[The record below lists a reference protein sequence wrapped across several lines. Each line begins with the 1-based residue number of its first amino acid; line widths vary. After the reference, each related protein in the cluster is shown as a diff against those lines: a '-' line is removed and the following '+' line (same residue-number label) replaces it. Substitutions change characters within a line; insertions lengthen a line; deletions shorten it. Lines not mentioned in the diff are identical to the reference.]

1 MKLIRK
7 VYDWVL
13 KWSESKYGAVA
24 LFVISF
30 AEASFFPIPPDVLLI
45 ALALG
50 ARSKAL
56 KFGILCS
63 VGSVFGAMFGFGV
76 GYFLWWENV
85 GEFSLLAQFF
95 FNTIPGF
102 TRDIFYSIQNKF
114 DIWNFWIIFTA
125 GFTPIPFKIFTISAG
140 AFNINFL
147 LFIVASTISRTARF
161 LLVSGLIWKFGKPI
175 RGFIENYFNKLA
187 LLFTIFLIGGF
198 LLIKYL
204 V

>member
-24 LFVISF
+24 LFVMSF

-50 ARSKAL
+50 ARSRAL

-63 VGSVFGAMFGFGV
+63 VGSVLGAMFGFGI

-85 GEFSLLAQFF
+85 GEFSSLAQSF
-95 FNTIPGF
+95 FNIIPGF

-161 LLVSGLIWKFGKPI
+161 LLVSGLIWKFGEPI
-175 RGFIENYFNKLA
+175 RGFIENHFNILA
-187 LLFTIFLIGGF
+187 LLFTIFLI
-198 LLIKYL
+198 
-204 V
+204 